1 MLQKEIEQYDDICA
15 QLEGALI
22 AIFSKLAKKYEQ
34 VYLYDEYDSNNNMD
48 CEVVSVCDDGVMFQ
62 ELNGEKQV
70 FIKFTEFPRYFICKS
85 NVTGTYTIN
94 CNTGIC

>member
-15 QLEGALI
+15 QLESALI
-22 AIFSKLAKKYEQ
+22 TIFNKLAKKYEQ

-48 CEVVSVCDDGVMFQ
+48 CEVVGVCNDGVMFQ
-62 ELNGEKQV
+62 ELNSEKQV
-70 FIKFTEFPRYFICKS
+70 FVKFTEFPRYFICKS
-85 NVTGTYTIN
+85 NVNGTYTIN